1 MLYMYSSSLPSKD
14 GFGLILAPSR
24 AFFPIKSARP
34 SLLRASSSF
43 SPTQQRRPYTYAA
56 QEGGGRIEDDG
67 VESDLENGLED

>member
-34 SLLRASSSF
+34 SLLL
-43 SPTQQRRPYTYAA
+43 YAA